1 MSTTAKPDGTV
12 APSSGGSSGV
22 FSRSASGLIRV
33 AGSWDVFIFNV
44 GLVSV
49 GIAIAFNQYYGPSL
63 YPGAA
68 PAISTLLAALGM
80 CVVAVTFYL
89 WSVIFPRSG
98 GVYVILSRTTN
109 PAVAFVFSLLET
121 VILLYYGALAAS
133 LLVQVGLASFFATVG
148 SVGGNDTLVQW
159 AADVSKPRG
168 VFWIGTGVLLLAG
181 LLLAT
186 GTRRYFTVQKVM
198 FVIALVATGITV
210 IVKGGQRAMVFAGRA
225 PSAPPGAVAV
235 APGWLVLGVVAGA
248 ALPVQGALNA
258 QLRTV
263 LQQPIAVALVSFLV
277 AALTISVLLVVLL
290 ALRRTDPVRWP
301 SRAMPWW
308 GWLGGLCAATY
319 VTGTFLLI
327 PAIGA
332 AVTVALTVTGQQL
345 ASAAVDAGG
354 LFRLPRRPLTRVRA
368 GGLALL
374 VAGSLVVQ
382 LT

>member
-1 MSTTAKPDGTV
+1 VNILSATALFVGGLLTV
-12 APSSGGSSGV
+12 QAAANLQLTRAVGSP
-22 FSRSASGLIRV
+22 
-33 AGSWDVFIFNV
+33 
-44 GLVSV
+44 
-49 GIAIAFNQYYGPSL
+49 Y
-63 YPGAA
+63 GAA
-68 PAISTLLAALGM
+68 TLQLWVAAGLLGLLAALVGGLPALTR
-80 CVVAVTFYL
+80 VADVPWWFLLGGLASPLYIT
-89 WSVIFPRSG
+89 SG
-98 GVYVILSRTTN
+98 
-109 PAVAFVFSLLET
+109 
-121 VILLYYGALAAS
+121 ILLFSRVGALAAGG
-133 LLVQVGLASFFATVG
+133 LFVTGQVLTSAAL
-148 SVGGNDTLVQW
+148 DT
-159 AADVSKPRG
+159 
-168 VFWIGTGVLLLAG
+168 FG
-181 LLLAT
+181 LLGVPRHPLDAGVITGSLA
-186 GTRRYFTVQKVM
+186 VL
-198 FVIALVATGITV
+198 AGITV

-263 LQQPIAVALVSFLV
+263 LQQPIAVALASFLV